1 MQRCTYSFSISTW
14 FLGWQRFRRSDH
26 TDLWSQIA
34 TVAKRKRMAD
44 ETLRTLYIDELKDLL
59 DAENQLIKAIP
70 KMAEASTSPELR
82 AGFEHHLVQTKNH
95 AARLETIL
103 TALGEKPKGNKCKGM
118 QGIVE
123 EGDEILGEDFEGAL
137 MDSGIISAAQRV
149 EHYEIAAYGCVRD
162 YAKLLGETNA
172 VQSLEQTLEEEKATD
187 QKLTELAQVINRAA
201 ASLGTTARGA
211 KA

>member
-1 MQRCTYSFSISTW
+1 
-14 FLGWQRFRRSDH
+14 
-26 TDLWSQIA
+26 
-34 TVAKRKRMAD
+34 MAD

-95 AARLETIL
+95 ATRLETIL
-103 TALGEKPKGNKCKGM
+103 TALGEKPKGKKCKGM

-149 EHYEIAAYGCVRD
+149 EHYEMAGYRCVRD

-187 QKLTELAQVINRAA
+187 QKLTELAQTINRAA
-201 ASLGTTARGA
+201 ASLATTARGA
-211 KA
+211 KS